1 MRGKYIE
8 WVTPL
13 LCGLATLLLF
23 KFVFFV
29 GFVPSES
36 MEPAIKSGSII
47 LGCRIIGE
55 LRRGDVV
62 VFRRDGACL
71 VKRIAGVPG
80 DVIYAADTRL
90 ALSVDDDPVGANQAL
105 TVPDGCYYVLGD
117 NEDYSIDS
125 RYWDDPF
132 VGRVEIVAKA
142 YGK

>member
-1 MRGKYIE
+1 MRGIFKK
-8 WVTPL
+8 WAAPL

-80 DVIYAADTRL
+80 DVIYAAGTRL
-90 ALSVDDDPVGANQAL
+90 ALSLDDDPVGASQAL

-117 NEDYSIDS
+117 N
-125 RYWDDPF
+125 
-132 VGRVEIVAKA
+132 
-142 YGK
+142 

>member
-13 LCGLATLLLF
+13 LCSLATLLLF
-23 KFVFFV
+23 KFVFFI
-29 GFVPSES
+29 GYVPSGS

-47 LGCRIIGE
+47 FGCRITGE
-55 LRRGDVV
+55 LRRGDVII
-62 VFRRDGACL
+62 FRHSGACL

-90 ALSVDDDPVGANQAL
+90 TLSVDDDPVGADLAL

-117 NEDYSIDS
+117 NEDCSIDS

-132 VGRVEIVAKA
+132 VGRVEVIAKTF
-142 YGK
+142 G